1 MQILSKRA
9 VKEVSYGPTEP
20 IKTAKKKM
28 KRILEVCAGSVQ
40 SAIAARDGGAARV
53 ELCAALE
60 IGGVTPSAGLMRE
73 VRKVEGLKM
82 HVLIRPRGGDFL
94 YDESEAETM
103 VQDIITA
110 RECGADGVVIG
121 ALTADGDID
130 TALCRR
136 LVEAA
141 RGMSVTFH
149 RAFDMC
155 RNPKQALE
163 DIIALGCNRI
173 LTSGQA
179 ATALAGTALLRELVE
194 AAGER
199 LKIMPGCGVN
209 AQNAATILDACGAQ
223 EIHASARK
231 SIGSAM
237 RFRHSGVSMGNPD
250 SDEFARKETD
260 EQEVRK
266 IVESI

>member
-1 MQILSKRA
+1 
-9 VKEVSYGPTEP
+9 
-20 IKTAKKKM
+20 M

-40 SAIAARDGGAARV
+40 SVIAARDGGAARF

-60 IGGVTPSAGLMRE
+60 VGGVTPSAGLMRE
-73 VRKVEGLKM
+73 VRKIEGISM

-94 YDESEAETM
+94 YDESETACM

-130 TALCRR
+130 IAVCSR

-141 RGMSVTFH
+141 KGMHITFH

-155 RNPKQALE
+155 RNPMQALE
-163 DIIALGCNRI
+163 DIISLGCDRI

-179 ATALAGTALLRELVE
+179 ATALAGAPLLKELVE
-194 AAGER
+194 ASAGR

-209 AQNAATILDACGAQ
+209 AENAAAILDACGAQ

-231 SIGSAM
+231 SIGSGM

-260 EQEVRK
+260 AQEVRK